1 MREQEI
7 SLWQYEGD
15 IDEENLGNRG
25 EKVKFF
31 RDEGNIN
38 ASKVIVV
45 TGQVLTL
52 T

>member
-7 SLWQYEGD
+7 SLRQYEGD

-31 RDEGNIN
+31 RDEGNMLMP
-38 ASKVIVV
+38 ARPLSLL
-45 TGQVLTL
+45 GRF
-52 T
+52 